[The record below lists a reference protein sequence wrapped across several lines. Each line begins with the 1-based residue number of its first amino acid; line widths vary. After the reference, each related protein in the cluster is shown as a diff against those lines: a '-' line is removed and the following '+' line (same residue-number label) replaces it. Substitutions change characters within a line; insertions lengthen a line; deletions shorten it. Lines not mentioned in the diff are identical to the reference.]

1 MDKSRDFELRFIV
14 VLVLVLG
21 FCLAVRP
28 LPAQAVCRV
37 SVKADVEVDGPGLTL
52 ADLLQSVTCDA
63 ILKAAARARIGAA
76 PSAGSVRVLKG
87 EYVRSAVEQL
97 AKAQKS
103 EAAQVVL
110 EPVSERIVV
119 RRAEVRAGCEELQN
133 RILAALQSRSQPGP
147 DAAPG
152 RDQVAL
158 DLRRMECGAGQA
170 IPRDATLRIFRR
182 NWDPALKSW
191 VYRVGC
197 ARPRSCVPFI
207 VKGGQSGESR
217 NPPSSDG
224 HTTALVP
231 KSGST
236 TPSASRSGERSNLL
250 LRRGQSV
257 RLVWTE
263 RDIRVTVTA
272 LCLEAG
278 SEGQTI
284 KARILPRGSIVRA
297 TVSSDG
303 VLRTAS

>member
-1 MDKSRDFELRFIV
+1 MDKSCDFEVRFIV

-21 FCLAVRP
+21 FCLAGWP
-28 LPAQAVCRV
+28 LPAQEVCRV

-52 ADLLQSVTCDA
+52 ADLLRSGTCDA
-63 ILKAAARARIGAA
+63 ILKAAARERIGAA
-76 PSAGSVRVLKG
+76 PSAGSVRVLKA

-97 AKAQKS
+97 AKAQTS
-103 EAAQVVL
+103 EAAQMVL

-119 RRAEVRAGCEELQN
+119 RRAEVQPGCEELQN
-133 RILAALQSRSQPGP
+133 RILAALQLPFQPGP
-147 DAAPG
+147 DAAP
-152 RDQVAL
+152 RMDQVAV

-207 VKGGQSGESR
+207 VKGGQSAESR

-224 HTTALVP
+224 HTTALIR
-231 KSGST
+231 K
-236 TPSASRSGERSNLL
+236 SGERSNLL
-250 LRRGQSV
+250 VHRGQSV

-263 RDIRVTVTA
+263 GEIRVTVTA

-303 VLRTAS
+303 VLRTTS